1 MGLFSWVSK
10 HVLHPIEHAADDVAG
25 WAGDAARWIG
35 ARWKPLTAG
44 LVAGLVFGVVFA
56 LCPEM
61 GPSLLME
68 FAPRLIPALL
78 AGLVSG
84 ATGQVTR
91 DLFVGKTPGTDV
103 IVPALLGAALS
114 GGGMVAGRIALA
126 VPLVQDTP
134 VAARVIANLTG
145 ASAGATA
152 GSVAS
157 GLRGKLGFIAV
168 NISPGPSDIEH
179 IINNDTLPT
188 PLPQVP
194 ARGTARGIED
204 TLDKIDRMTGHGD

>member
-1 MGLFSWVSK
+1 MGLFDWVSK
-10 HVLHPIEHAADDVAG
+10 HVLHPIEHVADDVAS
-25 WAGDAARWIG
+25 WTGDAARWIG

-44 LVAGLVFGVVFA
+44 LVAGLVFGAVFA

-78 AGLVSG
+78 AGLASG
-84 ATGQVTR
+84 TAGQVTR
-91 DLFVGKTPGTDV
+91 DVFIGKTPGTDV

-114 GGGMVAGRIALA
+114 GGGMVAGRLALA
-126 VPLVQDTP
+126 VPFVQDAP
-134 VAARVIANLTG
+134 VATRVISNLTG
-145 ASAGATA
+145 ASAGETA

-157 GLRGKLGFIAV
+157 GLKGKLGFIAV

-179 IINNDTLPT
+179 IIENDEVPT
-188 PLPQVP
+188 PLPQAP
-194 ARGTARGIED
+194 ARGIID
-204 TLDKIDRMTGHGD
+204 TFGKLDRMTDHGN